1 MKLDPAVKKESAFI
15 AAASLAGTV
24 LVQLVFAMLGKWD
37 LSVLLGGAI
46 GWIMAAGNFF
56 LMSLTVQRAV
66 GAGDSVRAGQ
76 TFRLSYTVRTL
87 AMLGVIALSLL
98 VDAIHWIPVVAAV
111 FFPRVAILIRQWIES
126 GKEKPDTEEIK
137 DGAAPSPAP
146 AEEEEETEDEFE
158 KFVGS
163 FAKKIDTNY
172 SGTPSGGSADGDPPS
187 DPDSKGE

>member
-1 MKLDPAVKKESAFI
+1 
-15 AAASLAGTV
+15 
-24 LVQLVFAMLGKWD
+24 
-37 LSVLLGGAI
+37 
-46 GWIMAAGNFF
+46 
-56 LMSLTVQRAV
+56 
-66 GAGDSVRAGQ
+66 
-76 TFRLSYTVRTL
+76 
-87 AMLGVIALSLL
+87 MLGVIALSLL

-172 SGTPSGGSADGDPPS
+172 SGTPSDGSADGDPPS